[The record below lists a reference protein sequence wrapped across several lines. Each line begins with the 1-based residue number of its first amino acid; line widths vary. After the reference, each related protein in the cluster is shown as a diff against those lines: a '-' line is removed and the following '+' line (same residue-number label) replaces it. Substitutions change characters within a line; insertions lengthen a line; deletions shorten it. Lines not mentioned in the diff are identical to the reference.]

1 MDIQTEKLGL
11 IEWIASL
18 MDSPTIEK
26 LEAIKKDYFQHQ
38 EVNNRISENERE
50 SILRGVRDFE
60 EGKTHA
66 HEDVRKIY
74 EKYL

>member
-11 IEWIASL
+11 IEWIARL
-18 MDSPTIEK
+18 MDTLTIAK
-26 LEAIKKDYFQHQ
+26 LEAIKNEYLQQQ
-38 EVNNRISENERE
+38 ENHEQISETEIE
-50 SILRGVRDFE
+50 SVLKGIRDFE

-74 EKYL
+74 EKK